1 MMDTLDQL
9 PLFDVAAPV
18 VEDLEMPLIYAYTR
32 AQALEDGVLVD
43 VSAMAREAGFV
54 WPVALTAAVWAIVE
68 DIPRRYRAWQTVE
81 GRLYD
86 VLWMAYCAIRS
97 AEHSGTEL
105 RYTLLMDHGRG
116 KHLTLKLVTGPG
128 DHGEPVVTIML
139 PNED

>member
-1 MMDTLDQL
+1 MSTLDQL
-9 PLFDVAAPV
+9 SLFDTAPA

-43 VSAMAREAGFV
+43 VSELAREAGFV
-54 WPVALTAAVWAIVE
+54 WPVALTAAVWALVE

-97 AEHSGTEL
+97 AEHSSTEL
-105 RYTLLMDHGRG
+105 RYTLLLDHGRRRY
-116 KHLTLKLVTGPG
+116 LTLKLVTGPG

-139 PNED
+139 PDED

>member
-1 MMDTLDQL
+1 MFTLDQL
-9 PLFDVAAPV
+9 SLFDAAPA

-43 VSAMAREAGFV
+43 VSETAREAGFV
-54 WPVALTAAVWAIVE
+54 WPVALTAAVWALVE

-81 GRLYD
+81 GRLWD

-97 AEHSGTEL
+97 AEHSDTEL
-105 RYTLLMDHGRG
+105 RYTLLMDHGR
-116 KHLTLKLVTGPG
+116 HRYLALKLVTGPG

-139 PNED
+139 PDES

>member
-1 MMDTLDQL
+1 MSTLDQL
-9 PLFDVAAPV
+9 SLFDTAPA

-43 VSAMAREAGFV
+43 VSETAREAGFV
-54 WPVALTAAVWAIVE
+54 WPVALTAAVWALVE

-97 AEHSGTEL
+97 AEHSSTEL
-105 RYTLLMDHGRG
+105 RYTLLMDHGRRRY
-116 KHLTLKLVTGPG
+116 LTLKLVTGPG

-139 PNED
+139 PDES